1 MMDLSSTAAAL
12 QQIAAAAQQAQGA
25 VTAVQAGAPVATAGM
40 TPLQTAFTAGP
51 VLAHFVQPLA
61 DKIPVAARPAVLG
74 LAMAAVTAGTAHS
87 QGTPW
92 AQACGYGLATT
103 FGAKIYHTLALKNGS
118 LLSVL
123 GGLFAGVKQAS
134 GQVTK

>member
-1 MMDLSSTAAAL
+1 MLDLSATAQAL
-12 QQIAAAAQQAQGA
+12 QQIATAAAQAQGA
-25 VTAVQAGAPVATAGM
+25 VVPVASSGM

-61 DKIPVAARPAVLG
+61 DKIPAAARPAVLG
-74 LAMAAVTAGTAHS
+74 LVMAAVTTGTAHS

-118 LLSVL
+118 LLSAL
-123 GGLFAGVKQAS
+123 SGLFAGVKQAN
-134 GQVTK
+134 VK